1 MPVHEI
7 GEHDGA
13 PYIVSDFVTGVSLS
27 EWLTGRR
34 PTFREAAALTAQ
46 IADALHYAHSQGVVH
61 RDVKPSNVM
70 IDAEGCPHLM
80 DFGLAKRDA
89 GEVTM
94 TMEGQ
99 VLGTPAYMS
108 PEQAR
113 GEGHSVNGRSDVY
126 SLGVVL
132 YLLLTGE
139 LPFRGAARMLLHQVL
154 HDEPKAPRSLNDR
167 IPRELDT
174 IVLKAMAKEP
184 QRRYA
189 TAREFEDDLGR
200 FLRGEPILARPAGR
214 VEKAWR
220 WCRRNPTLTA
230 TGGLAVA
237 AVVTAL
243 TVSVAFAVQRT
254 RAASR
259 LATEQRKTAEALARE
274 HRLATG
280 LMLDRGRA
288 LCEQGEVGR
297 GLLWLARGLGNDP
310 EERTG
315 LSPTI
320 RLNIAAWLSRL
331 HTLVEFLPAAGG
343 YPSPRH
349 PAASFRP
356 DGRVILVRDGSA
368 ALLWDL
374 ASGKPLADAL
384 NLPAQITAFAFS
396 SDSRHVLIGALD
408 GTARLWDAAT
418 GRPIG
423 TAWNHPGPVSFVR
436 FSPDGRLARN
446 CLLFG
451 HVRSA
456 KRVLPP
462 GRRDGPCTRIPSPIP
477 VGGRRR
483 RVRSRRPDG
492 HRGQ

>member
-1 MPVHEI
+1 MLFFITLVLGLVHAPSEELTCPSCGSTFRVNAEETVTWSREDKHRKVGHFELIEAVGIGAFGTVYRARDTHLDRMVAVKIPRTGNVSGPGERDRFLREARSAAQLRHPAIVPVHEI

-167 IPRELDT
+167 DPARARHDR
-174 IVLKAMAKEP
+174 A
-184 QRRYA
+184 QGDGQG
-189 TAREFEDDLGR
+189 TA
-200 FLRGEPILARPAGR
+200 
-214 VEKAWR
+214 
-220 WCRRNPTLTA
+220 
-230 TGGLAVA
+230 A
-237 AVVTAL
+237 AVCNGPRVRRRPGA
-243 TVSVAFAVQRT
+243 VS
-254 RAASR
+254 S
-259 LATEQRKTAEALARE
+259 
-274 HRLATG
+274 
-280 LMLDRGRA
+280 GRA
-288 LCEQGEVGR
+288 YLGPPR
-297 GLLWLARGLGNDP
+297 G
-310 EERTG
+310 
-315 LSPTI
+315 
-320 RLNIAAWLSRL
+320 
-331 HTLVEFLPAAGG
+331 
-343 YPSPRH
+343 PR
-349 PAASFRP
+349 
-356 DGRVILVRDGSA
+356 
-368 ALLWDL
+368 
-374 ASGKPLADAL
+374 
-384 NLPAQITAFAFS
+384 
-396 SDSRHVLIGALD
+396 
-408 GTARLWDAAT
+408 
-418 GRPIG
+418 
-423 TAWNHPGPVSFVR
+423 
-436 FSPDGRLARN
+436 
-446 CLLFG
+446 
-451 HVRSA
+451 
-456 KRVLPP
+456 
-462 GRRDGPCTRIPSPIP
+462 
-477 VGGRRR
+477 
-483 RVRSRRPDG
+483 
-492 HRGQ
+492 